1 MSNTEQTQGVPAGWK
16 LATVSDGD
24 IRIYGPDKE
33 SWLIR
38 KDNGEGFYDFIHRFF
53 AAMLSAAPQAQPVEA
68 EQAENLRRDYAR
80 ALDTIKG
87 HAAQIGV
94 LEQHIRELRAF
105 QAMVNRHAPEFPDDP
120 DGPRDVWY
128 WQGDG
133 RDHLESMTHQLPVVI
148 RAEQLRELLAA
159 RPAQPVR
166 EPMSWDLFV
175 AACEA
180 EYGEEFCPNNLG
192 DVSDEEKAE
201 LMRVVSIVERHHGIG
216 SKGGAE

>member
-1 MSNTEQTQGVPAGWK
+1 
-16 LATVSDGD
+16 
-24 IRIYGPDKE
+24 
-33 SWLIR
+33 
-38 KDNGEGFYDFIHRFF
+38 
-53 AAMLSAAPQAQPVEA
+53 
-68 EQAENLRRDYAR
+68 
-80 ALDTIKG
+80 
-87 HAAQIGV
+87 V

-166 EPMSWDLFV
+166 EPMS
-175 AACEA
+175 EA
-180 EYGEEFCPNNLG
+180 EVVQLYAGWDCGLL
-192 DVSDEEKAE
+192 DDEAFNVI
-201 LMRVVSIVERHHGIG
+201 RQVESKCADRWGVKLAGIG
-216 SKGGAE
+216 SKGGAESDVSGTGWVES